1 MYAPPTSL
9 EDSELLVLFSVTI
22 NGKETDVAFFL
33 DKKLNLIDSSYES
46 IEENDTGKKI
56 EIDETQEKE
65 LLHQVQT
72 ELNQFFEKMKQ
83 QLASK

>member
-1 MYAPPTSL
+1 M
-9 EDSELLVLFSVTI
+9 
-22 NGKETDVAFFL
+22 
-33 DKKLNLIDSSYES
+33 NLIDSSYDS
-46 IEENDTGKKI
+46 IEKDGTGEKI